1 MSELVHQRN
10 DTSSSLLSLFLRC
23 GTTPLVGFKVP
34 ILDTGSL
41 EKVRSD
47 LRSDR
52 IVLEGIS

>member
-1 MSELVHQRN
+1 MVHQRN
-10 DTSSSLLSLFLRC
+10 DTSSSVLSSFLRF

-34 ILDTGSL
+34 ILDIGSL

-47 LRSDR
+47 LRSDL